1 MFSSR
6 TRWDR
11 TVNRL
16 ATAIDARRAR
26 GAPLLDLTESNPTVA
41 GLPCPDDLLTALAHP
56 AGRVYAPDARGLL
69 SAREAVAAD
78 FARKGVALGPERLLL
93 TASTSEAYAYV
104 FKVLCDPGD
113 VVLVPRPSYPLFEFL
128 ATLENVR
135 VERYTLAYDGE
146 WHFDW
151 GALESAL
158 GPRTRALVL
167 VNPNNPTGSFL
178 KHDEALRL
186 HALCARRGV
195 ALVSDE
201 VFADYA
207 WAPDP
212 RRVLSLAGDGEALA
226 FSMGGLSKACALP
239 QLKLGWLAVS
249 GPAALRTEALARLE
263 IVADTYLSVAT
274 PVQHAAPALLARL
287 PELQAPLMTRLRTN
301 LAHLRAA
308 LDTHSPATLLG
319 VEGGWYAVLR
329 VPATSSEEQRVTRL
343 VEQHGVVVHP
353 GYFFEFPS
361 EAFLVLSLLTAPT
374 VFAAG
379 LPAVLADVARE

>member
-1 MFSSR
+1 MFSLR

-11 TVNRL
+11 TTNRL
-16 ATAIDARRAR
+16 AAAIDARRRA

-41 GLPCPDDLLTALAHP
+41 GLPYPEDLLQALASP
-56 AGRVYAPDARGLL
+56 GARVYAPDPRGLRV
-69 SAREAVAAD
+69 AREAVAGD
-78 FARKGVALGPERLLL
+78 FARRGLHVTPERLLL

-113 VVLVPRPSYPLFEFL
+113 SVLVPRPSYPLFEFL
-128 ATLENVR
+128 ATLESLH
-135 VERYTLAYDGE
+135 VERYTLAYDGA
-146 WHFDW
+146 WHIDW
-151 GALESAL
+151 SALEAAL

-178 KHDEALRL
+178 KRDEAARL
-186 HALCARRGV
+186 HAWCARHGI

-201 VFADYA
+201 VFADFA
-207 WAPDP
+207 WASDP
-212 RRVLSLAGDGEALA
+212 RRVPSLAEDGEALA
-226 FSMGGLSKACALP
+226 FALGGLSKSCALP

-249 GPAALRTEALARLE
+249 GPPALRDEALARLE

-274 PVQHAAPALLARL
+274 PVQHAAAHLLARL
-287 PELQAPLMTRLRTN
+287 PELQAPLMARLRAN
-301 LAHLRAA
+301 LAHLRDA
-308 LDTHSPATLLG
+308 LDARSPATLLD

-329 VPATSSEEQRVTRL
+329 VPATLGEEQRVTRL

-353 GYFFEFPS
+353 GYFFDFPT
-361 EAFLVLSLLTAPT
+361 EAFLVLSLLTPPA

-379 LPAVLADVARE
+379 LAVVLADVAHD